1 MTWFGNSIETPGGP
15 HVSAGNRSSAPLG
28 AAQVDVGR
36 SEKVNAR
43 ENRRRAM
50 SSQPFLVTR
59 EGEPAS
65 FRLVGTIS
73 AQEPER
79 GIRTAV
85 TKNSR
90 NLNRVVGGY
99 DAKLRV

>member
-1 MTWFGNSIETPGGP
+1 
-15 HVSAGNRSSAPLG
+15 
-28 AAQVDVGR
+28 
-36 SEKVNAR
+36 
-43 ENRRRAM
+43 M

-90 NLNRVVGGY
+90 DLNRVVGGY